1 MLSSST
7 EPVKVAVIA
16 FEGISAFHLSV
27 PCLVFQDVFI
37 EQQPKFSVSLCSLSG
52 DEFSSGSGFGISI
65 EEGVERARDCDIIVV
80 PSWPNSLPQVPKA
93 LIDELILCHSKGKTI
108 VGLCLGAFV
117 LAESGLLDGKK
128 ATTHWAFSQQFKDR
142 FPLVEFDEQPL
153 FIDNESTITSAG
165 TAAALDCC
173 LHIVRKVCGTEVATQ
188 LARIMVTAPYRSGG
202 QQQYIPT
209 PIQTKP
215 IQAISF
221 EGVIQEIEQ
230 NLTKSYN
237 LDEVASLCAMSRRTF
252 TRQFKAAYGC
262 SFGEWLL
269 QQRLKLSQRL
279 LESTDYAIHQVAE
292 QAGFGSESVF
302 RKHFKATFNLAPTQW
317 RDKFTKV

>member
-37 EQQPKFSVSLCSLSG
+37 EQQPKFSVSLCSVSG
-52 DEFSSGSGFGISI
+52 AEFSSGSGFGISI
-65 EEGVERARDCDIIVV
+65 EEGIERARDCDIIVV

-93 LIDELILCHSKGKTI
+93 LIDELILCHSQGKTI

-117 LAESGLLDGKK
+117 LAEAGLLDGKK
-128 ATTHWAFSQQFKDR
+128 ATTHWAFSQQFKER

-202 QQQYIPT
+202 QQQYIPM

-292 QAGFGSESVF
+292 QVGFGSESVF

>member
-52 DEFSSGSGFGISI
+52 DDFASGSGFGISI
-65 EEGVERARDCDIIVV
+65 EEGIERARDCDIIVV

-93 LIDELILCHSKGKTI
+93 LIDELILCHSQGKTI

-117 LAESGLLDGKK
+117 LAEAGLLNGQK
-128 ATTHWAFSQQFKDR
+128 ATTHWAFSQQFKER

-215 IQAISF
+215 TQAISF

>member
-1 MLSSST
+1 
-7 EPVKVAVIA
+7 VIA

-65 EEGVERARDCDIIVV
+65 EEGIERARDCDIIVV

-93 LIDELILCHSKGKTI
+93 LIDELILCHSQGKTI
-108 VGLCLGAFV
+108 VGLYLGAFV
-117 LAESGLLDGKK
+117 LAEAGLLNGQK
-128 ATTHWAFSQQFKDR
+128 ATTHWAFSQQFKER

-317 RDKFTKV
+317 RDKFAKL

>member
-52 DEFSSGSGFGISI
+52 DDFSSGSGFGISI
-65 EEGVERARDCDIIVV
+65 EEGIERARDCDIIVM

-93 LIDELILCHSKGKTI
+93 LIDELILCHSQGKTI

-117 LAESGLLDGKK
+117 LAEAGLLNGQK
-128 ATTHWAFSQQFKDR
+128 ATTHWAFSQQFKER

-279 LESTDYAIHQVAE
+279 LESTNHPIHQVAE

-317 RDKFTKV
+317 RDKFAKV

>member
-37 EQQPKFSVSLCSLSG
+37 EQQPKFSVSLCSVSG
-52 DEFSSGSGFGISI
+52 TEFSSGSGFGISI
-65 EEGVERARDCDIIVV
+65 EEGIERARDCDIIVV

-117 LAESGLLDGKK
+117 LAEAGLLNGQK
-128 ATTHWAFSQQFKDR
+128 ATTHWAFSQQFKER

-317 RDKFTKV
+317 RDKFAKV

>member
-37 EQQPKFSVSLCSLSG
+37 EQQPKFSVSLCSVSG
-52 DEFSSGSGFGISI
+52 TEFSSGSGFGISI
-65 EEGVERARDCDIIVV
+65 EEGIERARDCDIIVV

-93 LIDELILCHSKGKTI
+93 LIDELILCHSQGKTI

-117 LAESGLLDGKK
+117 LAEAGLLNGQK
-128 ATTHWAFSQQFKDR
+128 ATTHWAFSQQFKER
-142 FPLVEFDEQPL
+142 FPLVKFDEQPL

-317 RDKFTKV
+317 RDKFAKV

>member
-37 EQQPKFSVSLCSLSG
+37 EQQPKFSVSLCSVSG
-52 DEFSSGSGFGISI
+52 TEFSSGSGFGISI
-65 EEGVERARDCDIIVV
+65 EEGIERARDCDIIVV

-93 LIDELILCHSKGKTI
+93 LIDELILCHSQGKTI

-117 LAESGLLDGKK
+117 LAEAGLLDGRK
-128 ATTHWAFSQQFKDR
+128 ATTHWAFSQQFKER
-142 FPLVEFDEQPL
+142 FPLVKFDEQPL

-317 RDKFTKV
+317 RDKFAKV

>member
-1 MLSSST
+1 MLSSAT
-7 EPVKVAVIA
+7 APIKVAVIA

-37 EQQPKFSVSLCSLSG
+37 EQQPKFSVTLCSVSG
-52 DEFSSGSGFGISI
+52 TEFSSGSGFGISI
-65 EEGVERARDCDIIVV
+65 EDGIERARDCDIIVV
-80 PSWPNSLPQVPKA
+80 PSWPNSLPQVPDA
-93 LIDELILCHSKGKTI
+93 LLSELQLCHSQGKTI

-117 LAESGLLDGKK
+117 LAEAGLLDGKR
-128 ATTHWAFSQQFKDR
+128 ATTHWAFSHQFKER

-153 FIDNESTITSAG
+153 FIDNETTITSAG

-173 LHIVRKVCGTEVATQ
+173 LHIVRKICGTEVATQ

-215 IQAISF
+215 TQAISF
-221 EGVIQEIEQ
+221 EGVIQDIEQ
-230 NLTKSYN
+230 NLTQSYQ

-252 TRQFKAAYGC
+252 TRQFKSAYGC

-279 LESTDYAIHQVAE
+279 LESTSHPIHQVAE

-302 RKHFKATFNLAPTQW
+302 RKHFKSTFNLAPTQW
-317 RDKFTKV
+317 RDKFAKK